1 MIDLG
6 RVNVVLEE
14 DVEELLRN
22 HIKKKG
28 DISRIINEALRQYF
42 ARM

>member
-1 MIDLG
+1 MG

-14 DVEELLRN
+14 DVEEMLRN

-28 DISRIINEALRQYF
+28 DISRIINEALRKYL
-42 ARM
+42 ANSC